1 MSAMAISRN
10 LIEQFVA
17 LVGKDNVLSD
27 RVDLSV
33 YSCDAETL
41 DVAVPDLVILPGSTQ
56 EVAAVLKIA
65 SASGIPVTAR
75 GAATGLSGGSTC
87 VQGGI
92 SLALTRM
99 NRVLHIDAFEQLAL
113 VQVGATNVAV
123 SQAAARHNLY
133 FAPDP
138 SSQIAST
145 IGGNI
150 AENAGGPHTLK
161 YGMTTHHV
169 LALKVALSDGSV
181 VTLGGTART
190 SNELDLVGFFIGS
203 EGLLGVA
210 CEAVVKLTPKAER
223 VETLL
228 AYFASVGAGGQAVS
242 DIVAA
247 GVVPAAME
255 MIDKLTLNAVE
266 DYLAMGLN
274 RDAGALLIIELD
286 GTSLGISTLRHIV
299 EECLAANGA
308 LSMHWAAN
316 EAERAKIWKARKTS
330 FGALGRIA
338 PHGYVLDGVIP
349 RSRLAEAISGIEA
362 IGKKLDLTI
371 ANVYHA
377 GDGNLHPCML
387 YHRENEAEV
396 ARVMRAGK
404 EILELCVHLG
414 GTLSGEHG
422 IGIEKIGEMTTVFS
436 AADLELMGELKA
448 AFDSTGI
455 LNPGKVLPQ
464 LKACGESRPLL
475 RHRLMAGC

>member
-1 MSAMAISRN
+1 MIDPE
-10 LIEQFVA
+10 LIEQLVA
-17 LVGKDNVLSD
+17 VVGRDYVLFD
-27 RVDLSV
+27 RIDLGV

-41 DVAVPDLVILPGSTQ
+41 DVAVPDLVVLPASTE

-65 SASGIPVTAR
+65 SRRKIPVTPR
-75 GAATGLSGGSTC
+75 GAGTGLSGGSTC
-87 VQGGI
+87 VRGGI
-92 SLALTRM
+92 SMPLTRL
-99 NRVLHIDAFEQLAL
+99 NRVLHVDPLEQVAL

-123 SQAAARHNLY
+123 SQAAARYNLY

-169 LALKVALSDGSV
+169 QALKAVLANGEI

-190 SNELDLVGFFIGS
+190 SNQIDLVGFVVGS
-203 EGLLGVA
+203 EGLLAVV
-210 CEAVVKLTPKAER
+210 CEAVVKLVPRAER

-228 AYFASVGAGGQAVS
+228 AYFKSVGEGGQAVS

-255 MIDKLTLNAVE
+255 MVDKLTLNAVE

-286 GTSLGISTLRHIV
+286 GTSLGISALREIV
-299 EECLAANGA
+299 EECLTANNA
-308 LSMHWAAN
+308 ISMHWAAN
-316 EAERAKIWKARKTS
+316 EAERAKIWKARKMS

-362 IGKKLDLTI
+362 IGKKLNLTI

-387 YHRENEAEV
+387 YHKDNEAEV
-396 ARVMRAGK
+396 ARVMQAGK
-404 EILELCVHLG
+404 EILELCVRLG

-422 IGIEKIGEMTTVFS
+422 IGIEKIAEMPVVFKEK
-436 AADLELMGELKA
+436 DLEFMGNLKL
-448 AFDSTGI
+448 AFDPTGI

-464 LKACGESRPLL
+464 LKHCGEARPLL
-475 RHRLMAGC
+475 RHKLMSGC